1 MTQKLHDP
9 ACYDL
14 ATHFLGAA
22 CSEHLRSDL
31 AQHIQDAVE
40 ILASQESV
48 LRRQKDAMFAKR
60 IEANS
65 RWLRIKAIRARL
77 AELDATQTDWKNE
90 HDR

>member
-31 AQHIQDAVE
+31 ARHIQDAVE
-40 ILASQESV
+40 
-48 LRRQKDAMFAKR
+48 
-60 IEANS
+60 
-65 RWLRIKAIRARL
+65 
-77 AELDATQTDWKNE
+77 DWIMMNVGAPGGDGAA
-90 HDR
+90 HGGYNG

>member
-40 ILASQESV
+40 DFILMKGALILAQGG
-48 LRRQKDAMFAKR
+48 
-60 IEANS
+60 
-65 RWLRIKAIRARL
+65 
-77 AELDATQTDWKNE
+77 EL
-90 HDR
+90 

>member
-31 AQHIQDAVE
+31 AQHIQDAAE
-40 ILASQESV
+40 DWIMMKAGV
-48 LRRQKDAMFAKR
+48 LGGDGA
-60 IEANS
+60 
-65 RWLRIKAIRARL
+65 ARGG
-77 AELDATQTDWKNE
+77 DNG
-90 HDR
+90 